1 MKIGNYLNRNKIGGL
16 ILIIVIIIAFGFGG
30 FGGGF
35 LSNNQNNIAKIN
47 KTNITSQDLINFINR
62 SGIAQE
68 TIQKNLNNNVIE
80 ELLAGLVSNTLLALE
95 IEDFEIT
102 ISKSSL
108 SEKIKTNNN
117 FQNEN
122 KKFERIKY
130 EKFLL
135 ENNISAPLFE
145 KRLKDRESQ
154 KKLFDYIGAGS
165 VSPQFLVK
173 KLYETE
179 NKKLNINFVDLNTFY
194 KKNEEITEKDML
206 DFIDENKDQL
216 KVEYIDF
223 KYALVNPQNLI
234 GISEYNQEF
243 FDKIDQIENNILNG
257 VEFDMIT
264 SELNLKVSTIKDY
277 KYSENSN
284 EIQKKIYEVRN
295 NSFDIFENKE
305 NFIIY
310 KIENLEKKKPT
321 LDDDQTKKEILEL
334 VAQKSKFDYNKNLLE
349 KIQNKE
355 FTEQDFLN
363 LGKDQIQSL
372 KLNSIKDNN
381 KFEINSIQ
389 MLYSLPLKSITLI
402 NDENN
407 NIYLAKINNYDDLD
421 EEINPK
427 DYEKFSSKENTE
439 IRNNILKSYDLF
451 LNQKYN
457 VDINQVA
464 INNVKNLFQWL

>member
-1 MKIGNYLNRNKIGGL
+1 
-16 ILIIVIIIAFGFGG
+16 
-30 FGGGF
+30 
-35 LSNNQNNIAKIN
+35 
-47 KTNITSQDLINFINR
+47 
-62 SGIAQE
+62 
-68 TIQKNLNNNVIE
+68 
-80 ELLAGLVSNTLLALE
+80 
-95 IEDFEIT
+95 
-102 ISKSSL
+102 
-108 SEKIKTNNN
+108 
-117 FQNEN
+117 
-122 KKFERIKY
+122 
-130 EKFLL
+130 
-135 ENNISAPLFE
+135 
-145 KRLKDRESQ
+145 
-154 KKLFDYIGAGS
+154 
-165 VSPQFLVK
+165 
-173 KLYETE
+173 
-179 NKKLNINFVDLNTFY
+179 
-194 KKNEEITEKDML
+194 
-206 DFIDENKDQL
+206 
-216 KVEYIDF
+216 
-223 KYALVNPQNLI
+223 
-234 GISEYNQEF
+234 
-243 FDKIDQIENNILNG
+243 
-257 VEFDMIT
+257 MIT

-381 KFEINSIQ
+381 KFEINSVQ

-407 NIYLAKINNYDDLD
+407 NIYLAIINNYDDLD

-464 INNVKNLFQWL
+464 INNVKNLFQ

>member
-310 KIENLEKKKPT
+310 KIENLEKKNPN

-381 KFEINSIQ
+381 KFEINSVQ

-402 NDENN
+402 NDEKN
-407 NIYLAKINNYDDLD
+407 NIYLAKINNYDDLN

-451 LNQKYN
+451 LNQKYD